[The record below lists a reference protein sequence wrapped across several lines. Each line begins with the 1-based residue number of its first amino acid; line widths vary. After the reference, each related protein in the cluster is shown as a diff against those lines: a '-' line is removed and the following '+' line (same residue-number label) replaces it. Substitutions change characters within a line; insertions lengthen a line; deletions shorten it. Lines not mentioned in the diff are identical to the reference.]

1 MQISCHPL
9 FFTHVF
15 SIMETISTFG
25 GCKVIFQFHFLYMD
39 QLALLYKFSFFP
51 SFSLVLFIFFIF
63 LFFSFALQKYS
74 LYEHKD
80 LKKINRV
87 RIYNYY
93 FFFLVLKLS
102 HLAFGSPFKTVPV
115 SFHFFP
121 QPHQFFLPIS
131 FRAFLWL
138 LVQGV
143 LGSHLEVLLPQLW
156 LNIVILFLK

>member
-15 SIMETISTFG
+15 SITETISTFG

-87 RIYNYY
+87 RIHNYY
-93 FFFLVLKLS
+93 FFF
-102 HLAFGSPFKTVPV
+102 FGAQIV
-115 SFHFFP
+115 SFSLWEPLQDSSCVFS
-121 QPHQFFLPIS
+121 FLPPASSIFSSNQFQGIS
-131 FRAFLWL
+131 MASGTRCPRL
-138 LVQGV
+138 
-143 LGSHLEVLLPQLW
+143 SP
-156 LNIVILFLK
+156 

>member
-15 SIMETISTFG
+15 SITETISTFG

-87 RIYNYY
+87 RIHNYY
-93 FFFLVLKLS
+93 FFFFWCSNCLIQPLGAPSRQFLCLFIS
-102 HLAFGSPFKTVPV
+102 SP
-115 SFHFFP
+115 SLINFFF
-121 QPHQFFLPIS
+121 QS
-131 FRAFLWL
+131 
-138 LVQGV
+138 V
-143 LGSHLEVLLPQLW
+143 LGHFYGFWYKVSQALT
-156 LNIVILFLK
+156 LKCSCPSCG